1 MLISE
6 QVRLANVVSAKAQVR
21 KIASEL
27 EQTSVGEKIAKKT
40 AKNRERIRT
49 NFSRRKN
56 SKKTAKNRERIR
68 TNFSRRKN
76 SEKSRA
82 N

>member
-27 EQTSVGEKIAKKT
+27 EQTSVGEKIAKKQ
-40 AKNRERIRT
+40 
-49 NFSRRKN
+49 RKIA
-56 SKKTAKNRERIR
+56 SELEQTSVGEKTAKNRERIR